1 MKRRKLTAEEVL
13 LLTEIRMQRA
23 QVKQEQSRAL
33 PQQAYRDPSEFI
45 KFERET
51 MQKKKRSEP

>member
-1 MKRRKLTAEEVL
+1 MKRRKLTTEEAALLAE
-13 LLTEIRMQRA
+13 IAMQRA
-23 QVKQEQSRAL
+23 DKQERSRAL
-33 PQQAYRDPSEFI
+33 PQYAYRDPSEFI